1 MTTIVE
7 KRITDRED
15 LVNTILEKFNI
26 RFVQN
31 SEDFSEEFQMGIW
44 FSGEEGDQKIGEH
57 PIFCVHSHSELY
69 THGIHHVFRKFIDQ
83 NGWTIEWYDMG
94 TIFAWPKN
102 W

>member
-7 KRITDRED
+7 ERITDRED
-15 LVNTILEKFNI
+15 LVNSILEKFNI

-31 SEDFSEEFQMGIW
+31 SEDFAKEFEMGIW
-44 FSGEEGDQKIGEH
+44 FSGEEGDQKIGDQ

-69 THGIHHVFRKFIDQ
+69 MHGVHRVFRKFIDQ